1 MLANRYLTKDLLYL
15 GASDRRIG
23 LFENVFPLENGVSY
37 NAYLLLDEQTVL
49 LDTVDRSVSED
60 FFESLAAGLDGR
72 SLDYL
77 IVNHM
82 EPDHCA
88 SIGELLLR
96 YPGVRVVGNN
106 KTHAML
112 TQYFPGLVPEAHRL
126 TVQEGDTLVTG
137 RHTLAFAMAPMVHW
151 PEAMVTFD
159 TTDGTLF
166 SADAFGTFGALSG
179 NLYAD
184 ELPFTERWMDEAR
197 RYYTNIVGKYGTQV
211 QALLKKAAA
220 LPIERICPL
229 HGPVWRRDFGRF
241 IEKYDLWSRYEPE
254 EQGVVIIYGS
264 VYGGTEQAAALLA
277 ARLAERGVRGIRMYD
292 VSKTHASYLV
302 AECFRVSHIVLASTT
317 YNAGIFCNMESFLT
331 GLAEHGLCSRRV
343 GLIENGSWAPVAG
356 SLMEKTLAGM
366 KDMSILEPRVRI
378 LSRLTDEGRQRI
390 NELAQAIASELLPAE
405 RPVCADCV
413 DRNALYKLSY
423 GLFALSA
430 KSGERDNACI
440 INTAVQLTEKV
451 KRVSITVLRANHT
464 HDIIKETGEFNLSVL
479 TEEAPFSLFRRFGFQ
494 SGRDVD
500 KFDGYTAVARSENG
514 LLYLTAGANAF
525 LSCRVIAENELD
537 THTQF
542 IAEVTEARVL
552 SDAPSATYAYYF
564 DRIKPKPPKADAQK
578 KGWVCKVCGY
588 VYEGETLPA
597 DFVCPLCNHGA
608 EDFEP
613 IG

>member
-1 MLANRYLTKDLLYL
+1 M
-15 GASDRRIG
+15 
-23 LFENVFPLENGVSY
+23 
-37 NAYLLLDEQTVL
+37 
-49 LDTVDRSVSED
+49 
-60 FFESLAAGLDGR
+60 
-72 SLDYL
+72 
-77 IVNHM
+77 
-82 EPDHCA
+82 
-88 SIGELLLR
+88 
-96 YPGVRVVGNN
+96 
-106 KTHAML
+106 
-112 TQYFPGLVPEAHRL
+112 
-126 TVQEGDTLVTG
+126 
-137 RHTLAFAMAPMVHW
+137 
-151 PEAMVTFD
+151 
-159 TTDGTLF
+159 
-166 SADAFGTFGALSG
+166 
-179 NLYAD
+179 
-184 ELPFTERWMDEAR
+184 
-197 RYYTNIVGKYGTQV
+197 
-211 QALLKKAAA
+211 
-220 LPIERICPL
+220 
-229 HGPVWRRDFGRF
+229 
-241 IEKYDLWSRYEPE
+241 PE
-254 EQGVVIIYGS
+254 EQGVVILYGS
-264 VYGGTEQAAALLA
+264 IYGGTEQAAALLA

-302 AECFRVSHIVLASTT
+302 AECFRVSHIVLASAT
-317 YNAGIFCNMESFLT
+317 YNAGIFCNMETFLAD
-331 GLAEHGLCSRRV
+331 LAAHGLRSRRV

-366 KDMSILEPRVRI
+366 KDMTILAPRVRI

-390 NELAQAIASELLPAE
+390 DELAQAIASELLPAE
-405 RPVCADCV
+405 RPACADCV
-413 DRNALYKLSY
+413 DRSALHKLSY

-430 KSGERDNACI
+430 RSGERDNACI

-464 HDIIKETGEFNLSVL
+464 HNIIKETGEFNLSVL
-479 TEEAPFSLFRRFGFQ
+479 TEEAPFSLFQRFGFQ

-597 DFVCPLCNHGA
+597 DFVCPLCNHGV